1 MYLPYSSATGPRY
14 TYPPIAAK
22 SPSGLWDLW
31 IMGLRELPWGPPS
44 VPGVDWV
51 PSRFEKPKSGGTP
64 GTSEPA
70 LRKFISSIETKLFAL
85 AIGVVVCEPTSPMYR
100 SPVRRSK
107 LARHG
112 LRNPDATTSPNPEIG
127 LPGLAVFQALI
138 GLSAGMA
145 KFFKLSAG

>member
-1 MYLPYSSATGPRY
+1 M
-14 TYPPIAAK
+14 I
-22 SPSGLWDLW
+22 
-31 IMGLRELPWGPPS
+31 GLREFPCGPPRA
-44 VPGVDWV
+44 PGVDWV

-70 LRKFISSIETKLFAL
+70 LRKFISSMETKLLAL
-85 AIGVVVCEPTSPMYR
+85 AIGAFVCEPTSPTYK

-127 LPGLAVFQALI
+127 LAGWTAFQAGI
-138 GLSAGMA
+138 GLSPGMA
-145 KFFKLSAG
+145 

>member
-1 MYLPYSSATGPRY
+1 M
-14 TYPPIAAK
+14 I
-22 SPSGLWDLW
+22 
-31 IMGLRELPWGPPS
+31 GLREFPCGPPS

-70 LRKFISSIETKLFAL
+70 LRKFISSMETKLFAL
-85 AIGVVVCEPTSPMYR
+85 AIGVFVCEPTSPMYM

-112 LRNPDATTSPNPEIG
+112 LRNPDATISLKPEIG
-127 LPGLAVFQALI
+127 L
-138 GLSAGMA
+138 AGW
-145 KFFKLSAG
+145 